1 MNLAIKSINKFISHA
16 FKIKGRFRC
25 FYLDK
30 EKYDVAAILNAGK
43 PLGIVFS
50 KSQIID
56 INFLRSR
63 DFLSF
68 CKEKIL
74 RYLYT
79 EINKS
84 NGDIKPDDSKV
95 ISPFHMNRFYIGR
108 GNNYMIVRS
117 VIKQRWWWAMNDRED
132 FYEVNFLWTQWRKN
146 KHLCI
151 LDTKTPVVDKAMLD
165 LKKQV
170 EDEHNNEAY
179 SDTDS
184 DQVVTT
190 PKENLPQKERDDYFK
205 NKVSFC
211 GCSHKF

>member
-1 MNLAIKSINKFISHA
+1 
-16 FKIKGRFRC
+16 
-25 FYLDK
+25 
-30 EKYDVAAILNAGK
+30 
-43 PLGIVFS
+43 
-50 KSQIID
+50 
-56 INFLRSR
+56 
-63 DFLSF
+63 
-68 CKEKIL
+68 
-74 RYLYT
+74 
-79 EINKS
+79 
-84 NGDIKPDDSKV
+84 
-95 ISPFHMNRFYIGR
+95 
-108 GNNYMIVRS
+108 
-117 VIKQRWWWAMNDRED
+117 MNDRED

-170 EDEHNNEAY
+170 EDDHNNEAY